1 METRATADVTS
12 LRDRFPALA
21 RTGPDGRPF
30 VFADAPGG
38 SQVPESVIE
47 AMSARLREGVSN
59 THGAFVISREVDEL
73 ISLARVAASDLTGA
87 DPHEIVFGPNAT
99 TLLISLSRSFGRTL
113 RPGDEIVV
121 TRLDHDANIR
131 PWLQAAEDTGATV
144 RWVDVRTG
152 DVSLDLAS
160 FDEAIGGGHLRLV
173 AFTLASNA
181 VGTTPPAE
189 ELVRRA
195 HEAGAVV
202 VVDAVHFAQ
211 HRALDLHALGADVL
225 ACSPYKVF
233 GPHLGLLAVRRELL
247 DAWTPYKLRAAPT
260 ISPDRWET
268 GTQNHEGLAGFV
280 AAVEYL
286 SDVGRTLGE
295 PADDTR
301 RSAIAAAFE
310 LFGVHER
317 MLALRFL
324 DGLRRI
330 PTARLFG
337 IADPSR
343 IGERTP
349 TFAIRMGEQ
358 DPLATAEELAS
369 QGIFA
374 WDGHYYALELM
385 ERLGLQAGGG
395 AVRIGFC
402 HYHTADEVDRVLESL
417 ASLS

>member
-1 METRATADVTS
+1 METRAADLIA
-12 LRDRFPALA
+12 LREQFPALR
-21 RTGPDGRPF
+21 RTGPDGRPY

-47 AMSARLREGVSN
+47 AMAGRLRTGVSN
-59 THGAFVISREVDEL
+59 THGAFVTSREVDEL
-73 ISLARVAASDLTGA
+73 VSLARTAAADLTGA
-87 DPHEIVFGPNAT
+87 DPNEIVFGPNAT
-99 TLLISLSRSFGRTL
+99 TLLMSLSRSFGRSL
-113 RPGDEIVV
+113 RPGDEVVV

-131 PWLQAAEDTGATV
+131 PWLQAAEDAGATV
-144 RWVDVRTG
+144 RWVDIRTD
-152 DVSLDLAS
+152 DVTLDLAS
-160 FDEAIGGGHLRLV
+160 FDEAIGGGRLRLV

-181 VGTTPPAE
+181 VGTTPPAA

-195 HEAGAVV
+195 HDAGAVV

-233 GPHLGLLAVRRELL
+233 GPHLGLLAVRHELL
-247 DAWTPYKLRAAPT
+247 DAWTPYQLRAAPSV
-260 ISPDRWET
+260 SPDRWET

-286 SDVGRTLGE
+286 ADAGRALGE

-301 RSAIAAAFE
+301 RSAVAAAFD
-310 LFGVHER
+310 LFGAHER

-324 DGLRRI
+324 EGIVRI
-330 PTARLFG
+330 PAVRLFG
-337 IADPSR
+337 IADPGR
-343 IGERTP
+343 VGERTP
-349 TFAIRMGEQ
+349 TFAIRVG
-358 DPLATAEELAS
+358 DRHPLATAEELARE
-369 QGIFA
+369 GIFA

-385 ERLGLQAGGG
+385 ERLDLQAGGG

-402 HYHTADEVDRVLESL
+402 HYHTSDEVDRVLEAIAGL
-417 ASLS
+417 A